1 MPQYTLTLT
10 QTAYGRLPDPGSP
23 LPPPHNADSLV
34 QRQKRALRV
43 ARGLGV
49 SATLVGPGTTA
60 NTFLW
65 DVQGA
70 DADICD
76 MIAVWTRWN
85 NVTVSGGPNCTNPS

>member
-10 QTAYGRLPDPGSP
+10 QTAYGRLPDPGG
-23 LPPPHNADSLV
+23 PPPTNEDSLV
-34 QRQKRALRV
+34 SRQKRALRV

-49 SATLVGPGTTA
+49 AARLRGPGPQP
-60 NTFLW
+60 NTFVW

-76 MIAVWTRWN
+76 MIAVWKRWN
-85 NVTVSGGPNCTNPS
+85 NVMVDGGPTNCTNPS